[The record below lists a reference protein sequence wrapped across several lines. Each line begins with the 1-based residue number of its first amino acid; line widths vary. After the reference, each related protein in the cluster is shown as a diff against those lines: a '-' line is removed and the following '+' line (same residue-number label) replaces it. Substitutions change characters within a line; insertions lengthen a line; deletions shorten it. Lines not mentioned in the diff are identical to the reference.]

1 MGSYPDIDID
11 PGFVL
16 QTEGLTFAGPL
27 NIFVPF
33 LVSWALG
40 IFCASIELYIYTTCI
55 RSIMVIGLSRVQLTK
70 WINAKWESDS
80 TIKTMTKFEF
90 ET

>member
-16 QTEGLTFAGPL
+16 QTEGLTFAEPL
-27 NIFVPF
+27 NMFVPF

-40 IFCASIELYIYTTCI
+40 IFCASIELHIYIYI
-55 RSIMVIGLSRVQLTK
+55 YNLHSICNGNRTEWSPT
-70 WINAKWESDS
+70 D
-80 TIKTMTKFEF
+80 
-90 ET
+90 

>member
-16 QTEGLTFAGPL
+16 QTEGLTFAEPL
-27 NIFVPF
+27 NMFVPF

-40 IFCASIELYIYTTCI
+40 IFCASIELYIYI
-55 RSIMVIGLSRVQLTK
+55 YIYIQPAFDL
-70 WINAKWESDS
+70 
-80 TIKTMTKFEF
+80 
-90 ET
+90 

>member
-40 IFCASIELYIYTTCI
+40 IFCTSIDL
-55 RSIMVIGLSRVQLTK
+55 
-70 WINAKWESDS
+70 
-80 TIKTMTKFEF
+80 
-90 ET
+90 